1 VREFCARYGI
11 CKQTFYDEIH
21 RGRITA
27 KKLGKKTVI
36 LRTDADAWAKSLP
49 ALDPGRD
56 CMSRCYFNQSR
67 PAAGKENA
75 RRELRTRH
83 RANGNRNDG
92 RGTG

>member
-1 VREFCARYGI
+1 MDNREAFSVREFCARYGI

-49 ALDPGRD
+49 VLDP
-56 CMSRCYFNQSR
+56 
-67 PAAGKENA
+67 AGFL
-75 RRELRTRH
+75 RRRL
-83 RANGNRNDG
+83 AP
-92 RGTG
+92 

>member
-1 VREFCARYGI
+1 MDNREAFSVREFCARYGI

-49 ALDPGRD
+49 ALEPKAWPRERFCAGEE
-56 CMSRCYFNQSR
+56 
-67 PAAGKENA
+67 PAA
-75 RRELRTRH
+75 
-83 RANGNRNDG
+83 
-92 RGTG
+92 